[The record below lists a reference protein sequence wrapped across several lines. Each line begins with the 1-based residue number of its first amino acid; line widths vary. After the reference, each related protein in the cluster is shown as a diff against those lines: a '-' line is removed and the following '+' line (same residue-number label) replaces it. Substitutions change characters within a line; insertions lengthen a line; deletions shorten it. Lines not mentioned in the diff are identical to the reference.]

1 MAPFCVYIS
10 CDVQAAPRS
19 KMGFA
24 VWWHC
29 FWWFCWSERTSN
41 KNDQDFFKNSENLL
55 ASVVVGKPFWI
66 FFVASGEDQPQPRSA
81 DGEMP
86 ERSCGLCFYL
96 PRYLNGDTNEISWN
110 GIKMKFQW
118 ILAVSDFFIFKRD
131 LLFETMWTW
140 TPKLF
145 AFSTLAIQHPRHHI
159 L

>member
-1 MAPFCVYIS
+1 
-10 CDVQAAPRS
+10 
-19 KMGFA
+19 
-24 VWWHC
+24 
-29 FWWFCWSERTSN
+29 
-41 KNDQDFFKNSENLL
+41 
-55 ASVVVGKPFWI
+55 
-66 FFVASGEDQPQPRSA
+66 
-81 DGEMP
+81 MP